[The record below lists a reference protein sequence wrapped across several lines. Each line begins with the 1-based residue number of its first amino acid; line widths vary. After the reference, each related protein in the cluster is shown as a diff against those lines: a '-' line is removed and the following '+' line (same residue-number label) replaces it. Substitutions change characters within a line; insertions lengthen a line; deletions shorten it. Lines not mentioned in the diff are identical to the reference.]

1 MDYKT
6 IKEGDTLLV
15 EPLDTLPNF
24 ERVIVA
30 QGITDEGILY
40 GATEESEGRLY
51 PFWAIKTIKKGDNQK

>member
-51 PFWAIKTIKKGDNQK
+51 PFWAIKTIKKGDDQK